1 MRAKSVFLDLKL
13 EDASLILKNEDKRK
27 IRTNTIGLLDQTLPE
42 AISPQISSY
51 IIFFFSLRPSEFIF
65 LSFEMK

>member
-51 IIFFFSLRPSEFIF
+51 IIFFFF
-65 LSFEMK
+65 L